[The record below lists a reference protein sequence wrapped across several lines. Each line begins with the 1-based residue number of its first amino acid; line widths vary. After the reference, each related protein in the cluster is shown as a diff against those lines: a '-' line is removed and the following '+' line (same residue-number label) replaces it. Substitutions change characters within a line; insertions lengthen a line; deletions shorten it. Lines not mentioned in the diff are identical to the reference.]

1 MNQQVLKLL
10 SSTAAAVA
18 LAVSAVSASA
28 YQGIGENVKF
38 DASADEPAPISLPP
52 LAALAGDRT
61 KGNPWIGENVP
72 FDATAGEPSGTTAM
86 PSLARSGSRTKGNP
100 WIGENVQFD
109 AAADDEPTKVAF
121 EPNFPASETAYAGL
135 VLDLPVDYYSE
146 VTFPAMPDFGDEQ
159 PLLVASLDPTEA
171 P

>member
-18 LAVSAVSASA
+18 LTVSAVSASA

-38 DASADEPAPISLPP
+38 DDSANQPAASISIPS

-72 FDATAGEPSGTTAM
+72 FDATAEGTTPM
-86 PSLARSGSRTKGNP
+86 PSLARSGS
-100 WIGENVQFD
+100 QFD
-109 AAADDEPTKVAF
+109 AAAEDEPTQVAF
-121 EPNFPASETAYAGL
+121 SASETADAGL
-135 VLDLPVDYYSE
+135 ILDLPVDYYSE
-146 VTFPAMPDFGDEQ
+146 VTFPAMPDFGEDEQ